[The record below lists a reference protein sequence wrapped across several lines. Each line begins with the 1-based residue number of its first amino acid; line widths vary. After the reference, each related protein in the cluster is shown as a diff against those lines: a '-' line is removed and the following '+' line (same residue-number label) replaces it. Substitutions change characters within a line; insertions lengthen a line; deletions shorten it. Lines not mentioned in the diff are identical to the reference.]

1 MRKEALMGK
10 RIRGGEAEEY
20 KEPQRIYK
28 TETQLHRIKE
38 INAFRFKCYKT
49 ITHKN
54 NSVQFSA
61 H

>member
-1 MRKEALMGK
+1 MIKEALMGK
-10 RIRGGEAEEY
+10 EARGSEA
-20 KEPQRIYK
+20 PQRIYK

-38 INAFRFKCYKT
+38 INAFRFKSYKT